1 MPAFS
6 NLFADKQW
14 LIVLLIF
21 FASIIVQLFYLLGVY
36 CRFVLFKKKH
46 SPPSQEPVSIIIC
59 ARNEADNLDNYLP
72 MVLSQDYHEY
82 EVIVVNDCSTDNT
95 DGIVKKYMEQY
106 PRLRTS
112 IIKEDRKFAH
122 GKKLAVTI
130 GIKAAKYDRLL
141 FTDGDCKPESNHWLS
156 LMAGNFSEN
165 TSIILGYGGY
175 FPQPGF
181 LNKYIRYDTLVIALQ
196 YFSFALC
203 RIPYMGVGR
212 NLAYRRSLFFSGK
225 GFSNHFHLASG
236 DDDLFVN
243 ENATKTNTAIEFSYE
258 SHTRTAP
265 KESFDKWYFQKKRHF
280 STNKLYKPSHKIL
293 LALEPISRLLFYSS
307 FAILL
312 FFPVYRP
319 LVLIIF
325 IFRLLVQLFVIKKT
339 MIRLNEKNLLL
350 ISLLFDFIS
359 LFINFGLLLTSR
371 IRPSNYQWK

>member
-21 FASIIVQLFYLLGVY
+21 FASIIIQLFYLLGVY
-36 CRFVLFKKKH
+36 CRFVLFKKKL

-72 MVLSQDYHEY
+72 LVLSQDYPEY
-82 EVIVVNDCSTDNT
+82 EVIVVNDCSTDDT

-156 LMAGNFSEN
+156 LMAGNFSEK

-181 LNKYIRYDTLVIALQ
+181 LNKYIRYDTLIIALQ

-212 NLAYRRSLFFSGK
+212 NLAYKRSLFF
-225 GFSNHFHLASG
+225 
-236 DDDLFVN
+236 
-243 ENATKTNTAIEFSYE
+243 
-258 SHTRTAP
+258 
-265 KESFDKWYFQKKRHF
+265 
-280 STNKLYKPSHKIL
+280 
-293 LALEPISRLLFYSS
+293 
-307 FAILL
+307 
-312 FFPVYRP
+312 
-319 LVLIIF
+319 
-325 IFRLLVQLFVIKKT
+325 
-339 MIRLNEKNLLL
+339 
-350 ISLLFDFIS
+350 
-359 LFINFGLLLTSR
+359 
-371 IRPSNYQWK
+371 